1 MAKGK
6 KTDNE
11 TVYKIMCLYAVHNNY
26 SEVGRILNV
35 PRKTVEKLV
44 KEHIND
50 KEFAEICQQKKEE
63 FVEVADRII
72 SKGTELIER
81 RLDTALNNQ
90 DELEDIIFEI
100 WNTDK
105 EELNETQKKSLV
117 QKISKL
123 QINGLSEITTSI
135 GIMYDKKRIAETG
148 IVDPETPNINI
159 NIVDNSN
166 LEKVMYEDNKTE

>member
-63 FVEVADRII
+63 FVEVADR
-72 SKGTELIER
+72 
-81 RLDTALNNQ
+81 
-90 DELEDIIFEI
+90 IIFEI